1 MEAKEKASYNFLDKE
16 NQNSEFLTSN
26 DEFLQ
31 DARGFLMKRG
41 GYSAERLQDKQEVYE
56 QFMEHFRYQNVNEV
70 TAVRDLEYAS
80 NAKTEDKKEFARLID
95 LYDTMEGD
103 GFSLSQVKDYAGGIL
118 TAPSTYLGVI
128 TGGVGKLASSGGV
141 QLTKLALKKLLASGL
156 SKEAAK
162 ATLRSQAKK
171 QTLKEIGKSAAI
183 GATVEGSVGFGQA
196 LAQEETRVDTGQS
209 EEYDMGRVALTT
221 GATAL
226 GGGIAGGFIGKTQAK
241 QAMEAAKLQR
251 ITESSTKAINDAG
264 IKEAKRTLALAKTTG
279 TKAKKDEAAVSLASI
294 KERISNLTAL
304 DSSKTRLGREATT
317 KIAEAKKL
325 GKLTAG
331 LPTDLFEQIAAAAF
345 DLSKIAG
352 FKLGKDERLTAGI
365 QKALSKG
372 DIDLPQIQEI
382 LSKYN
387 LTKDTFSLI
396 YKAEISDAGKTLGFQ
411 GNLSQQMSKLGL
423 KKKVNTVTADL
434 VDDIGK
440 LDAAG
445 VVNLSRVEAEELAS
459 GTAKDGWVRGL
470 DRLRLGL
477 MTSQIATT
485 MRNFENAGFRTFVD
499 AGTRLAENIIR
510 VGIGQRKIK
519 SFSFGGITEALG
531 GGVFDVYKAM
541 LNPYE
546 AQVVRQAFQSTMP
559 DTGTKLFR
567 EAADL
572 ESSLGAKGSIK
583 TLEGIEGYAVNGM
596 AFLGNKANVL
606 NTFSDNVFKQA
617 MLTASLKRRLSDNGM
632 DLLDIMKS
640 GKFAAIPESI
650 LKDSV
655 EDSLNFVYQ
664 SSFSSKGGFFE
675 KVAAGTIKAH
685 RDVPFIVSA
694 FMPFPRYIAN
704 QFKFVYEHAPI
715 LGMIPMSK
723 KAVKGYKDN
732 LVNRSAKQ
740 VMGLTMM
747 TMAYGWRQQQ
757 GHGTYWNEFKDN
769 TGKVIDGRATYGPF
783 APFMLAADI
792 LFRHFEADPDEVG
805 TLTASVEKYRQDT
818 LQAMLGSTFR
828 TGYGVYALDKLM
840 IDLGS
845 GASGGEI
852 TKKLGAEFVGN
863 IVNTYTIPAAVLK
876 DFYSQFDGESRK
888 IPETRTGNV
897 DFWDIVRTRGFR
909 AAPDLGPDNVIGE
922 FFGAEEYDVA
932 SRSPFREGDLK
943 AVNPLEKQLFGF
955 NKGPKKNIV
964 EKEMAELN
972 FAYYDLYKKH
982 PNELIDRE
990 IRRELSDEDGKL
1002 NLVKHM
1008 QTTMANPLYKNN
1020 NRTLRKG
1027 MFEKMIKAQITKARI
1042 VAMNKIQAD
1051 EAGLGALV
1059 TTVDYAKWNEVTSND
1074 KNAVASEYR
1083 RLFPFSEGEDRD
1095 MYDGKNIRV
1104 DADRIITLPSGK
1116 EMPVLLWA
1124 VNRARTIKDI

>member
-1 MEAKEKASYNFLDKE
+1 MEDTKRASYNFLDKQ
-16 NQNSEFLTSN
+16 NQTSEYLTQNDDFLN
-26 DEFLQ
+26 

-80 NAKTEDKKEFARLID
+80 NAKTEDKEEFARLID

-103 GFSLSQVKDYAGGIL
+103 GFSLSQAKDYAGGIL
-118 TAPSTYLGVI
+118 SAPSTYLGLI
-128 TGGVGKLASSGGV
+128 TGGVGKLASTGGV
-141 QLTKLALKKLLASGL
+141 QISKLALKQLLASGL

-162 ATLRSQAKK
+162 ATLKSQAKK
-171 QTLKEIGKSAAI
+171 QTIKEIGKSAAI
-183 GATVEGSVGFGQA
+183 GATVEGTVGFGQA

-209 EEYDMGRVALTT
+209 DEYDMGRVALTT

-226 GGGIAGGFIGKTQAK
+226 GGGIAGGIIGKTQAK
-241 QAMEAAKLQR
+241 EAMKAAKLKR

-279 TKAKKDEAAVSLASI
+279 TKAKKDEAVESLASI
-294 KERISNLTAL
+294 KERISNLLAL
-304 DSSKTRLGREATT
+304 DSSKTRLGKEALA

-345 DLSKIAG
+345 DLSKRGG
-352 FKLGKDERLTAGI
+352 FKLSKDERITAGI

-372 DIDLPQIQEI
+372 DIDLPQIQEV
-382 LSKYN
+382 LAKYN
-387 LTKDTFSLI
+387 LTRDTFSLI

-423 KKKVNTVTADL
+423 KKKTNTVTADL

-445 VVNLSRVEAEELAS
+445 VVNLSKVEAEELAS
-459 GTAKDGWVRGL
+459 GVAKDGFFRVL

-485 MRNFENAGFRTFVD
+485 MRNFENAGFRTFID
-499 AGTRLAENIIR
+499 AGTRQAENIIR
-510 VGIGQRKIK
+510 VGLGKRE
-519 SFSFGGITEALG
+519 FSKEGLF

-559 DTGTKLFR
+559 DTATKLFR

-572 ESSLGAKGSIK
+572 EASLAAEGSIK
-583 TLEGIEGYAVNGM
+583 TIRGVEGYAVNSM

-632 DLLDIMKS
+632 DLFDIMRG
-640 GKFAAIPESI
+640 GKFAAIPEKI

-675 KVAAGTIKAH
+675 KIAAGTIKAH
-685 RDVPFIVSA
+685 RDMPFVVSA

-715 LGMIPMSK
+715 LGMLPVSK
-723 KAVKGYKDN
+723 KAVKGYKDD
-732 LVNRSAKQ
+732 LINRSAKQ

-747 TMAYGWRQQQ
+747 GMAYGWRQQQ

-792 LFRHFEADPDEVG
+792 LFRHFEADPNEVG

-863 IVNTYTIPAAVLK
+863 IVNTYTIPAAILK
-876 DFYSQFDGESRK
+876 DFYSQFDAESRK
-888 IPETRTGNV
+888 IPETRTGEV

-909 AAPDLGPDNVIGE
+909 AAPDIGPDNIVGR
-922 FFGAEEYDVA
+922 FFGGQEYDVA
-932 SRSPFREGDLK
+932 LRSPFRKGDLQS
-943 AVNPLEKQLFGF
+943 VNPLEKQLFGF

-964 EKEMAELN
+964 EREMAELN
-972 FAYYDLYKKH
+972 LAYYDLYKKN
-982 PNELIDRE
+982 PNELIDRLT
-990 IRRELSDEDGKL
+990 RKELSDEGGKL
-1002 NLVKHM
+1002 NLVDFM
-1008 QTTMANPLYKNN
+1008 TLTMNNPIYKNK
-1020 NRTLRKG
+1020 NRTLRKLD
-1027 MFEKMIKAQITKARI
+1027 FVKIIKAKITEARV
-1042 VAMNKIQAD
+1042 VAKNKLQAD
-1051 EAGLGALV
+1051 EANLGALV
-1059 TTVDYAKWNEVTSND
+1059 TTVDYADWNSLPSD
-1074 KNAVASEYR
+1074 AKNGVASVYR
-1083 RLFPFSEGEDRD
+1083 QRFPLKQGEDAD
-1095 MYDGKNIRV
+1095 LYDGKNIRV

-1116 EMPVLLWA
+1116 EVPVMVWA
-1124 VNRARTIKDI
+1124 NNLGKSIAEK

>member
-1 MEAKEKASYNFLDKE
+1 MEAKQKASYNFLKKE
-16 NQNSEFLTSN
+16 NQTSEYLTQNDDFLN
-26 DEFLQ
+26 
-31 DARGFLMKRG
+31 DARGFLTKRG
-41 GYSAERLQDKQEVYE
+41 GYSAERLQDSQEVYE

-80 NAKTEDKKEFARLID
+80 NAKTQDKEEFARLID

-103 GFSLSQVKDYAGGIL
+103 GFSLTQAKDYAGGIL
-118 TAPSTYLGVI
+118 SAPSTYLGLI
-128 TGGVGKLASSGGV
+128 TGGVGKLASTGSV
-141 QLTKLALKKLLASGL
+141 QISKIALKQLLASGL

-162 ATLRSQAKK
+162 AALKSQAKK
-171 QTLKEIGKSAAI
+171 QTIKEIGKSATI

-196 LAQEETRVDTGQS
+196 LAQEETRVETGQS
-209 EEYDMGRVALTT
+209 DEYDMGRVALTT

-226 GGGIAGGFIGKTQAK
+226 GGGIAGGIIGKTQAK
-241 QAMEAAKLQR
+241 QAMEAAKLKR

-279 TKAKKDEAAVSLASI
+279 TKAKKDEAVVSLASI
-294 KERISNLTAL
+294 KERISKLTAL
-304 DSSKTRLGREATT
+304 DPVKTRLGREATA

-331 LPTDLFEQIAAAAF
+331 LPTELFEQISAAAL
-345 DLSKIAG
+345 DLSKRGG
-352 FKLGKDERLTAGI
+352 FKLSKDERITAGI

-411 GNLSQQMSKLGL
+411 GNLSQQMSKLGI
-423 KKKVNTVTADL
+423 KKKANTVTADL

-445 VVNLSRVEAEELAS
+445 VVNLSKVEAEELAS
-459 GTAKDGWVRGL
+459 GTAKDGFFRGL

-485 MRNFENAGFRTFVD
+485 MRNFENAGFRTFID
-499 AGTRLAENIIR
+499 AGTRQAENIIR
-510 VGIGQRKIK
+510 VGLGKRE
-519 SFSFGGITEALG
+519 FSKEGLF

-559 DTGTKLFR
+559 DTATKLFR

-572 ESSLGAKGSIK
+572 EASLAAKGSIK
-583 TLEGIEGYAVNGM
+583 TIRGVEGYAVNGM

-632 DLLDIMKS
+632 DLFDIMKS

-685 RDVPFIVSA
+685 RDVPFVVSA

-715 LGMIPMSK
+715 LGMIPVSK
-723 KAVKGYKDN
+723 KAAKGYKDN
-732 LVNRSAKQ
+732 LINRSAKQ

-783 APFMLAADI
+783 APYMLAADI

-852 TKKLGAEFVGN
+852 TKKLGAEFIAN
-863 IVNTYTIPAAVLK
+863 IVNTYTIPAAIVK
-876 DFYSQFDGESRK
+876 DFYSQFDAESRK
-888 IPETRTGNV
+888 IPETRLGDV

-909 AAPDLGPDNVIGE
+909 AAPDFGSDTAL
-922 FFGAEEYDVA
+922 GAEIDDEYDVA
-932 SRSPFREGDLK
+932 LRSPFRQGDLK
-943 AVNPLEKQLFGF
+943 SINPLEKQLFGF

-964 EKEMAELN
+964 EREMAELN

-982 PNELIDRE
+982 PNELIDRQ
-990 IRRELSDEDGKL
+990 IRKELSNEDGEL

-1008 QTTMANPLYKNN
+1008 QVAMANPLYKSK
-1020 NRTLRKG
+1020 NRTIRKG
-1027 MFEKMIKAQITKARI
+1027 MFKKLIDAQITKARV
-1042 VAMNKIQAD
+1042 VAKNKIQAD
-1051 EAGLGALV
+1051 EANLGALV

-1083 RLFPFSEGEDRD
+1083 NLFPLKGGEDTD

-1116 EMPVLLWA
+1116 EMPVMLWA
-1124 VNRARTIKDI
+1124 ISRASSISDI